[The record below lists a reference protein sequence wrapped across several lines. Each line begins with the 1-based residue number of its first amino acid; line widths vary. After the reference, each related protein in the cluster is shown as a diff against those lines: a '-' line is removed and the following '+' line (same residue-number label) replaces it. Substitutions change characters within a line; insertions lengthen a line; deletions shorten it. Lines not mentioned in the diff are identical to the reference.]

1 MFSKEL
7 LFKPD
12 TDWNAIIWA
21 NETKI
26 YSFGLNS
33 YHQVWKNNNKE
44 FKLQNTIPNVEQC
57 NCME

>member
-1 MFSKEL
+1 MKFSKEL

-12 TDWNAIIWA
+12 TYWNTIIWA

-44 FKLQNTIPNVEQC
+44 FKSQITIPL
-57 NCME
+57 